1 MHACIHSCP
10 FMHVH
15 SYITMRTVRI
25 YCLIFNYLFWPVWL
39 SCSLQ
44 SPSWF
49 VDDAFERWC
58 TPSWYFG
65 MTLFFECFNGKWD
78 FCSLIPTSPP
88 LVGFF
93 DRSFFCGTQF
103 CLPGGHRQP
112 VPEWYGSFPGYSQT
126 QTPRFFAKSSMISR
140 FRIPAFFFFGRKTGF
155 RPCQSKTIF
164 ECCVSFQRPPLDFF
178 PKKIFPPHP
187 SSTLFSPKIHNQCRL
202 SLPSASSS
210 SWR

>member
-1 MHACIHSCP
+1 MHACMHACIHSCP

-126 QTPRFFAKSSMISR
+126 QTPFAKNHRWFPDSGFLLS
-140 FRIPAFFFFGRKTGF
+140 FFSAERQGSDLVNLR
-155 RPCQSKTIF
+155 
-164 ECCVSFQRPPLDFF
+164 
-178 PKKIFPPHP
+178 
-187 SSTLFSPKIHNQCRL
+187 LFSNVVSHFRGRLWIFFRKKSSPLIHHPLYFRQK
-202 SLPSASSS
+202 STTSAD
-210 SWR
+210 